1 VDANV
6 AWASGSNGTV
16 LKTRDGGKSWVR
28 ITVPET
34 ANLDFRGVQAFDGVY
49 AALMSSGEGVAST
62 VYRNEGDG
70 AVWKIWYI
78 NHDAKGFFD
87 AIALPSPKRFA
98 VLGDPVG
105 DTFQF
110 ITADQAGGVYTHVHM
125 PKALAGEGAFAASN
139 TSLVFRGKRVWFATG
154 GPSGARVFRSDDGG
168 ENWSVSNTPV
178 RADGEG
184 AGIFSLAFA
193 DDNTGVAVGGSF
205 KNPKENAHNIALTA
219 DGGATWTE
227 PPSGTPPRGYR
238 SAVAWLPQHK
248 LWITTGP
255 TGSELSRNGG
265 RNWIPFDDGSFNA
278 IGVGPDDVCYA
289 VGAKGR
295 IARLV
300 FPATPGPR

>member
-1 VDANV
+1 MRTAWLCLFVPVAFAQTWVLQPAPTDASLRGISVVDANV
-6 AWASGSNGTV
+6 AWASGSHGTV
-16 LKTRDGGKSWVR
+16 LRTRDGGKSWVR

-70 AVWKIWYI
+70 AAWKIWYI

-87 AIALPSPKRFA
+87 AIALPWPKRFA

-168 ENWSVSNTPV
+168 ENWSVSNTPM

-205 KNPKENAHNIALTA
+205 KNPKENAHNIALTRGWRRHLDRA
-219 DGGATWTE
+219 AVRNPAPRISFRRGLA
-227 PPSGTPPRGYR
+227 PPTQALGHYR
-238 SAVAWLPQHK
+238 PH
-248 LWITTGP
+248 
-255 TGSELSRNGG
+255 R
-265 RNWIPFDDGSFNA
+265 F
-278 IGVGPDDVCYA
+278 
-289 VGAKGR
+289 
-295 IARLV
+295 
-300 FPATPGPR
+300 